1 MLRKKLVVYLKE
13 KKTVKYKIYAEPST
27 LRNVNEQLTPD

>member
-13 KKTVKYKIYAEPST
+13 KTVIYKIYAEPSP
-27 LRNVNEQLTPD
+27 LRNVNEQLMPD